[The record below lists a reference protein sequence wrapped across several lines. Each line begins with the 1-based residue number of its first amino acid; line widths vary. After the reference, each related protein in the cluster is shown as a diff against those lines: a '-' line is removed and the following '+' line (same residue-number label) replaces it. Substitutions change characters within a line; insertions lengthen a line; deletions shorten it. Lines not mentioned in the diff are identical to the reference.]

1 MFFIPLR
8 NRKANGNANTAAS
21 MKDVFFKSKMDKG
34 IFLGSKN
41 SERAVNGLFWVYL
54 CGKHPV
60 HSESFHSKALSPQR
74 RAAFHPGCCFFSP
87 LPSNG
92 ICFTYNPSI
101 FLRIIKLTLILG
113 PFLHGKVT
121 FLKIQWYWY
130 WRCNYKCRSF
140 YTCFQIY

>member
-41 SERAVNGLFWVYL
+41 SERAMSGLFWVHL

-74 RAAFHPGCCFFSP
+74 RELLFIQAAAFFPHCQAMASASHITPVFS
-87 LPSNG
+87 
-92 ICFTYNPSI
+92 
-101 FLRIIKLTLILG
+101 
-113 PFLHGKVT
+113 
-121 FLKIQWYWY
+121 
-130 WRCNYKCRSF
+130 
-140 YTCFQIY
+140 